1 MLSLPGY
8 CCLISV
14 GINQRLAVSVSQ
26 TFALTLLLLLKSLSL
41 KYLIQLNVWSYISI
55 RGRQVI
61 PVASA
66 LTAVLLEVAE
76 VAAGAVVTSDS
87 RGEGWWIMSWPRC
100 STSGCPAEENN
111 PNRCQPLTAFSTGP
125 RLLLKL
131 QFRANYWI
139 LPLSHFAQLLACGVC
154 LLVDVCLWFCIRYI
168 FNAQH

>member
-1 MLSLPGY
+1 MSCCVCLPDF
-8 CCLISV
+8 CAHSS
-14 GINQRLAVSVSQ
+14 AV
-26 TFALTLLLLLKSLSL
+26 LLLKSLSL
-41 KYLIQLNVWSYISI
+41 KSLIQLNVRSYISI

-87 RGEGWWIMSWPRC
+87 GGEGWWIMSWPRC

-111 PNRCQPLTAFSTGP
+111 RNRCQPLTAFSTGP

-131 QFRANYWI
+131 QFRANYWTQ
-139 LPLSHFAQLLACGVC
+139 PLSHFAQLLACGVRVC
-154 LLVDVCLWFCIRYI
+154 LFVDVCLWLGLSYEPACQWSSSRTRQFFFPY
-168 FNAQH
+168 